1 MIFTELYCHFH
12 TLAQPIS
19 IYVKTILLFLSAC
32 LLSMNLLLAQ
42 SLKSDKLKANGTSYK
57 YHYLEPSGNKKGI
70 VILLPGSGERFKNIL
85 KYGGLAKLLFNN
97 GFVVIVPEVHALLYA
112 DDYSI
117 NLLDAL
123 LQTKVQE
130 YGAKP
135 LFLGGFSSGGA
146 ISARYAELLSARN
159 TLMNLKGVFIVDPPL
174 DLQRV
179 YAAGKHMMQQCEGI
193 IQRGG
198 TSTVNNL
205 QNAFGGSPDQRA
217 AQYISHSAFTA
228 SVPDGGNA
236 KYLINLPIRLY
247 SEPDLD
253 FVRKTYC
260 DQIEMNDLNETDL
273 EALHQYLIK
282 SGNNQTEYI
291 TTKNRGFHSW
301 NIIEPNNLLAWM
313 LKLS

>member
-1 MIFTELYCHFH
+1 M
-12 TLAQPIS
+12 
-19 IYVKTILLFLSAC
+19 KTILLVLSVFFLSV
-32 LLSMNLLLAQ
+32 NLILAQ

-135 LFLGGFSSGGA
+135 FFLGGFSSGGA
-146 ISARYAELLSARN
+146 ISARYAELLSARDTPTN
-159 TLMNLKGVFIVDPPL
+159 FKGLFIVDPPL
-174 DLQRV
+174 DLQRI
-179 YAAGKHMMQQCEGI
+179 YAAGKHRLQSCDGIIKQEGI
-193 IQRGG
+193 RI
-198 TSTVNNL
+198 TNDL
-205 QNAFGGSPDQRA
+205 EKAFSGPPDKRTEE
-217 AQYISHSAFTA
+217 YISHSAFTA
-228 SVPDGGNA
+228 SVTDGGNA
-236 KYLINLPIRLY
+236 KYLVNIPIRLY
-247 SEPDLD
+247 SEPDLN

-260 DQIEMNDLNETDL
+260 DQMEMNDLNATDL

-282 SGNNQTEYI
+282 SGNNHCEYI
-291 TTKNRGFHSW
+291 TTKGRGFHSW

-313 LKLS
+313 LKLD

>member
-1 MIFTELYCHFH
+1 
-12 TLAQPIS
+12 
-19 IYVKTILLFLSAC
+19 VKTILLTLSVCFLSV
-32 LLSMNLLLAQ
+32 NLLLAQ
-42 SLKSDKLKANGTSYK
+42 SLKSDKLIANGTSYK
-57 YHYLEPSGNKKGI
+57 YHYLEPSGDKKGI
-70 VILLPGSGERFKNIL
+70 VILLPGSGERFKSIL

-123 LQTKVQE
+123 LQTKVKE

-146 ISARYAELLSARN
+146 ISARYAEILSARN
-159 TLMNLKGVFIVDPPL
+159 TPMTLKGLFIVDPPL

-193 IQRGG
+193 IKRGS
-198 TSTVNNL
+198 TNTVNNL
-205 QNAFGGSPDQRA
+205 QNAFGGPPDVRA
-217 AQYISHSAFTA
+217 DQYISHSAFTA
-228 SVPDGGNA
+228 NRPDGGNA
-236 KYLINLPIRLY
+236 KYLVNIPIRLY

-260 DQIEMNDLNETDL
+260 DQMIPNDLNATDL
-273 EALHQYLIK
+273 DALHQYLIK
-282 SGNNQTEYI
+282 NGNDRCEYI
-291 TTKNRGFHSW
+291 ITKNRGFHSW
-301 NIIEPNNLLAWM
+301 NIIEPHDLLAWI